1 MIGGGGGTYFLWSR
15 AQYFHCI
22 VSHYHCHVCVVVV
35 LDINIIDKHLCNALE
50 LLFALIL
57 SLLILGP

>member
-1 MIGGGGGTYFLWSR
+1 MIGGGGGTYLLWSR

-22 VSHYHCHVCVVVV
+22 VSHYHCYVSVV

-50 LLFALIL
+50 LLFALIFP
-57 SLLILGP
+57 LLILGP